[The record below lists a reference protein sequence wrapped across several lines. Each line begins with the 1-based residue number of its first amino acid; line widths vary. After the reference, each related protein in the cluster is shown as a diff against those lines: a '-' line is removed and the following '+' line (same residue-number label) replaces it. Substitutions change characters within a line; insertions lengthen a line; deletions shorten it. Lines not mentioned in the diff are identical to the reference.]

1 MKEPI
6 NWIFINMNLQEQI
19 NRIQSM
25 MGVIN
30 ENLSNRISDYL
41 IDGKYLYHYT
51 LTDNLESIMD
61 EGLIPKRHPNSFYE
75 EGTEGIFLT
84 TSPSLYNAN
93 LPQSLMDV
101 MDEYYEDE
109 DSYDEKPIVRLT
121 IDVTNLNYDLFDVDD
136 DYKMNLYG
144 WNKAGNDED
153 KIIESLDL
161 WKSISYKGI
170 ISPELIKNIDF
181 NYKP

>member
-1 MKEPI
+1 
-6 NWIFINMNLQEQI
+6 MNLQEQI
-19 NRIQSM
+19 SRMKSM

-30 ENLSNRISDYL
+30 ENLSNRMSNYL

-61 EGLIPKRHPNSFYE
+61 EGLIPKRYPNSFYE
-75 EGTEGIFLT
+75 EGSKGIFLT

-93 LPQSLMDV
+93 LPQSLMDA
-101 MDEYYEDE
+101 MNEYYEDKG
-109 DSYDEKPIVRLT
+109 SYDEKPVVRLT

-136 DYKMNLYG
+136 DYKMNLYK
-144 WNKAGNDED
+144 WNRAENHED

-161 WKSISYKGI
+161 WRAISYKGI
-170 ISPELIKNIDF
+170 ISPELIKKADF
-181 NYKP
+181 RYKA

>member
-1 MKEPI
+1 
-6 NWIFINMNLQEQI
+6 MNLQENI
-19 NRIQSM
+19 NRIKEV

-30 ENLSNRISDYL
+30 ENITDRLSNYL

-61 EGLIPKRHPNSFYE
+61 EGLIPKRHPNSFYV

-84 TSPSLYNAN
+84 TSSSLYNAN
-93 LPQSLMDV
+93 LPQSLIDV

-109 DSYDEKPIVRLT
+109 ESYSEKPIVRLT
-121 IDVTNLNYDLFDVDD
+121 VDITKLDNDLFDVDD

-144 WNKAGNDED
+144 WNKSENDED

-161 WKSISYKGI
+161 WKSITYKGI
-170 ISPELIKNIDF
+170 INSKLIKNIDF
-181 NYKP
+181 NYGA

>member
-1 MKEPI
+1 
-6 NWIFINMNLQEQI
+6 MNLQEQI
-19 NRIQSM
+19 SRIHEM

-30 ENLSNRISDYL
+30 EDITNRLSNYL

-61 EGLIPKRHPNSFYE
+61 EGLIPRRYPNSFYE
-75 EGTEGIFLT
+75 KGTKGIFLT

-93 LPQSLMDV
+93 LPQSLMDI
-101 MDEYYEDE
+101 MNDYYEDE
-109 DSYDEKPIVRLT
+109 ESYGEKPIVRLT
-121 IDVTNLNYDLFDVDD
+121 VDVTKLDNDLFEVDD

-144 WNKAGNDED
+144 WNKSENDED
-153 KIIESLDL
+153 KVIESLDL

-170 ISPELIKNIDF
+170 INPNLIKNIDY